1 MLGKTHMMVGIAAT
15 LAITHPDTLSGFVTA
30 AGIGAIGALISDID
44 VGTSSSH
51 RDANR
56 VIFLTI
62 AVAVIFLAVDYF
74 GKFGLVQTILQNS
87 SIVRILLG
95 VALFLVVCAFGKET
109 PHRSFM
115 HSFTALAA
123 LDAALCLVYRSL
135 LYHWV
140 SVTPCDGYFQQEKS
154 PPFVSDERR
163 RMPESL
169 SRLRHCQYSVFH
181 CRLCGYSFG
190 NDPAVGADR
199 RKFYSVR
206 NAF

>member
-1 MLGKTHMMVGIAAT
+1 MLGKTHMMVGIAVT

-74 GKFGLVQTILQNS
+74 GKFGLVQTILQDS

-95 VALFLVVCAFGKET
+95 IALFLVVCAFGKET

-123 LDAALCLVYRSL
+123 LDFFVFKIEKLSIQRPPLILSHILIIFIFRTRNRK
-135 LYHWV
+135 
-140 SVTPCDGYFQQEKS
+140 TPAIIATLNFYIFTA
-154 PPFVSDERR
+154 PPFR
-163 RMPESL
+163 
-169 SRLRHCQYSVFH
+169 
-181 CRLCGYSFG
+181 
-190 NDPAVGADR
+190 
-199 RKFYSVR
+199 
-206 NAF
+206 